1 MRLLPLLLFILGC
14 PKSNLPSVEEKERQE
29 ALKEMLLEEEDFDD
43 IPESAEEDEE
53 EDSSSRGS
61 SKWVYLKNP
70 DLFILPFSTIQF
82 LRYIYRHVGLFDL
95 SPH

>member
-43 IPESAEEDEE
+43 WA
-53 EDSSSRGS
+53 
-61 SKWVYLKNP
+61 
-70 DLFILPFSTIQF
+70 
-82 LRYIYRHVGLFDL
+82 YIRSGLEGYCGLFWGCQ
-95 SPH
+95 